1 MHELS
6 IAMAVIDEVTKQV
19 AGAGGGR
26 VLSITLRIGRLS
38 MVQEGTL
45 RSSFDLASAGTELLG
60 ARLEIIDVPVRIWC
74 PDCSAERELPGIQR
88 FACPECGRLSG
99 DIRAGREL
107 DLEIQPLVGR
117 LDADHRVQALDD
129 IGHIRPLHLLQR
141 AGNAGP
147 HLGEGVLLHLAPD
160 LMLGLRCA
168 SGAATEGGQGL
179 LLEDLTVGRINVV
192 FHVHLEVG
200 DAVLP
205 RMFVMRRDG
214 HHRMG
219 IGLLHGATTGSERI
233 GLPSS

>member
-74 PDCSAERELPGIQR
+74 PDCSAERDLPGIQR

-107 DLEIQPLVGR
+107 DLESIELEPFDPTATEQTSTEQTATTPTSNEPELIQP
-117 LDADHRVQALDD
+117 Q
-129 IGHIRPLHLLQR
+129 PLQQR
-141 AGNAGP
+141 DQP
-147 HLGEGVLLHLAPD
+147 
-160 LMLGLRCA
+160 
-168 SGAATEGGQGL
+168 
-179 LLEDLTVGRINVV
+179 
-192 FHVHLEVG
+192 
-200 DAVLP
+200 
-205 RMFVMRRDG
+205 
-214 HHRMG
+214 
-219 IGLLHGATTGSERI
+219 
-233 GLPSS
+233 